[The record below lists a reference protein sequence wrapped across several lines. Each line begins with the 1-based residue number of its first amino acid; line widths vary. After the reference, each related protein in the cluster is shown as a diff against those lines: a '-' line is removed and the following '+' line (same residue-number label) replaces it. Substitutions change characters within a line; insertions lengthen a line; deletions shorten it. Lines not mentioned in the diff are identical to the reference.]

1 MATNPNFLA
10 GIAYLTVDG
19 KSYMLA
25 GDLSYQVSTR
35 KRTTLTGQDA
45 VHGYSEEPVAG
56 FIACNVRD
64 SSGLS
69 LADVNAMSNVT
80 VVAELANGKVITG
93 RNMWTVD
100 AQEVKTTDATFPV
113 RWEGISVEEA

>member
-1 MATNPNFLA
+1 MLLPQRRLILA
-10 GIAYLTVDG
+10 APLIAL
-19 KSYMLA
+19 LA
-25 GDLSYQVSTR
+25 
-35 KRTTLTGQDA
+35 
-45 VHGYSEEPVAG
+45 
-56 FIACNVRD
+56 ACGGGG
-64 SSGLS
+64 SSAS
-69 LADVNAMSNVT
+69 APANVT